1 MVRRKGDGRYI
12 CNESI
17 MNYLPIILLMPETG
31 RDLMRQVRF
40 NTMTHSFFDQL
51 EFQNFIGT
59 L

>member
-17 MNYLPIILLMPETG
+17 MNYLPIILLMSETR

-40 NTMTHSFFDQL
+40 NTMMHSFFDRL

>member
-17 MNYLPIILLMPETG
+17 MNYLPIILLMSETR

-40 NTMTHSFFDQL
+40 NTMMHSFFDRL
-51 EFQNFIGT
+51 AFQNFIGT